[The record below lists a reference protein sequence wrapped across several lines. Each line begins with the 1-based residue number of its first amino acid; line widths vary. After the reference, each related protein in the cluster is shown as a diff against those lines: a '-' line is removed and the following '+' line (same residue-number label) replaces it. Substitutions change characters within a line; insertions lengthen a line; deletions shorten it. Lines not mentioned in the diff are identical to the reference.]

1 MTNISQNKNTKLRGK
16 MKKIFFSIFSI
27 FLLLGGV
34 AFTAC
39 KGEVKGE
46 ITLSSDYFVQPADD
60 YQINISLNEGDER
73 TATII
78 GKVKNV
84 NDGRIKV
91 SNDYKD
97 IVMASVSYNA
107 SKDESVILVEGLS
120 EGNAEIVFNSFTG
133 SAEPVKVK
141 VFVYSDILGLEQVAE
156 KEGAKKTQFVEKNV
170 GLELDSKR
178 FLNIT
183 SRPGGES
190 NRKDVEWEF
199 YISDGE
205 ENFVQSKIDNK
216 IILSKNVDGQLTEVA
231 SISNNNVLL
240 VNDEYNLDNI
250 ELVAKSVYTELF
262 ANVELVVLEKISK
275 EDILSQY
282 GRTNDLFGELEGIAS
297 EDENGELSVSVVRNN
312 DAIPQSEFYVKLSV
326 NCDYAYEITPIVSF
340 DKDGLN
346 ETSEYLTVTKENVAG
361 LEENEYV
368 FRVKGIKSAINPSTV
383 YLSFRVDY
391 VEYEKSVKTDGVK
404 VAISDVVEKIV
415 VNTEEGVSP
424 SGSEF
429 NIYTNYLDERGKW
442 FNIQLKPET
451 VLVGLDTYKI
461 QLKLNQN
468 VEADQLDDYILFSFE
483 NTAISFRKVGGSDLF
498 EAYLDLNN
506 NVGFTDNTDIFVKV
520 TDRACEEN
528 VVFECSFVSTQAETV
543 RADFVFNSKK
553 APGNDFGVEEGV
565 NEFLATDSINTA
577 EFALDIY
584 GVDSADGLYLEY
596 DKTLP
601 ISVSGITY
609 QDGQIRFSVS
619 NTENNFSKTILFT
632 VKHKNGR
639 EAENKITLTTFVPLR
654 DVDFL
659 IDDTSSFGLAG
670 YEYEEGSL
678 KSLILSI
685 ASSVNLDF
693 AVTGEYLSLSYEG
706 EEGLF
711 NRETNTINARRD
723 IAKTDDTIKLIFKG
737 YNDYHDE
744 TIIEKII
751 KLETYIPVSTV
762 GSNTTKVDLIAKD
775 SISSDDAGLSS
786 YTISIPLRK
795 DGLTPTYQSLD
806 LFEIA
811 SSLNGGDY
819 ISLARAEGGAVEFSG
834 SNYNYIVQNAK
845 VVGNILSFEVVANST
860 NGYDRFVDTLSI
872 KYQKFNA
879 ILRNEIRINVEN
891 AQRVEEVI
899 WNNEREVVYLDFT
912 SFDAQENSF
921 IFVTEISP
929 NDAYNKN
936 LEFLFVADDGTDSNL
951 VSISE
956 LGVVSIRQGQLKGG
970 TGYIYILPEDA
981 IKLVNG
987 VRSIVYLNK
996 NNDNALESVSL
1007 AEISSNYQNLLENGV
1022 FIAGIENGEP
1032 KYVGFENIIKK
1043 VRVVVADGQ
1052 TEETA
1057 LRIYDEEQ
1065 LKASN
1070 PAKHYEIMTNL
1081 TLDKWNS
1088 LGEISG
1094 SIRGYIPESDKN
1106 LDTKGSRSNVV
1117 ITIKGN
1123 SFVSSISES
1132 GKIRDLNFVGN
1143 VKDAFVAKTNNG
1155 SIHNITIDVDL
1166 SLAETSLEVT
1176 PSYVTGDGF
1185 VGAIVS
1191 TNNKTIDRV
1200 AVLGAF
1206 IEGDYAGG
1214 IAGQNSGNISNSYFE
1229 FYKFNS
1235 LESEEQIVNEI
1246 IANEYAGGLVGKMSG
1261 GSISGCYVYD
1271 YSLSNTSTESNIKA
1285 KDGVPSGAGAFV
1297 GLAEGESS
1305 IFNSF
1310 AVANQQQL
1318 AGTNSETISGS
1329 DYYLGY
1335 YAFEEGVVSYQNT
1348 LPADDSIN
1356 PLYWVTGEDVLNYV
1370 NGGKK
1375 HLKFYQSPIE
1385 NVSALEFKDKN
1396 GKVLNVNSTTENA
1409 KGILML
1415 HELTVSELTLSQNE
1429 KNDLDQLNTVS
1440 FEELFGIGRNE
1451 VVVISENTNIIST
1464 TSNSV
1469 VIKGTG
1475 SGALAVYSKKDYSK
1489 FKIIEVEVI
1498 QTISNFA
1505 NDTRNNSISVQEG
1518 FSKVVNYSITDTV
1531 FLGSREYDL
1540 EKDAYTIIESV
1551 EPEDEDKVD
1560 FQVSGFVGEI
1570 NAFEGGEGSYILK
1583 TELVV
1588 DRFNE
1593 VEKADFGTAVIN
1605 KFTDTINLNVFKG
1618 STFIGVEN
1626 ESLTIYPSM
1635 VSNLSVDLTTGDDD
1649 DDIIVEI
1656 YNSNEEKLESS
1667 VDEDNDNEFTF
1678 NDARTDKIVIK
1689 KSTNEVDSFAG
1700 EKNYVLAISVA
1711 DDYRQQIAS
1720 EENYVLKIKSKRGT
1734 ASNEGVSVSLK
1745 LQSQEI
1751 YHIDMA
1757 NYLYSRSNGGVLF
1770 KKNEMTSTISPG
1782 NTSFMIVGVD
1792 PTFAYYDY
1800 FVVKASNDEGVRL
1813 NVTKMKTS
1821 TDASGNLGYV
1831 TDRESL
1837 VSYEPNGL
1845 KVVPYEREEQYI
1857 FKVYASTS
1865 IRQNTVVPFEISFF
1879 GNNGND
1885 LPSQKYNIVISY
1897 QRPAEIIVNENK
1909 NSLIAKGGKADIVVN
1924 VEQNQVLDSL
1934 SLASISQGIYI
1945 NNLSGPF
1952 EREDLSRYYTATLNA
1967 GVNAQTTTGL
1977 GKFQIIGQVSRVIN
1991 GVTEV
1996 EKTYYTMTL
2005 AEFALKENTSTINA
2019 RVGVQD
2025 DFDLGYVFDPETY
2038 AEHEDS
2044 EIVEGLNRKRD
2055 EFKSKGY
2062 YIKEREDFS
2071 INAYSENGVE
2081 KTFKITDRLYIENGY
2096 NSTKVVFNSDGI
2108 ADCGSFELE
2117 STSDGL
2123 KIRGLSTTASP
2134 VRLRLEN
2141 KIYLDKNKPSSYY
2154 QIDYY
2159 YDVNVEL
2166 YTDEDQMS
2174 VIRSADDF
2182 LEISKNGTAENY
2194 ILMNDIELVNY
2205 VPMDTSKIASLDGN
2219 GYSINIT
2226 SFNLSGN
2233 GALERALFTNVSP
2246 ITTLKNIRV
2255 NYYYGGNLDVDVSQ
2269 RGFSSVKVAGLA
2281 INNSGIIYN
2290 CEVVS
2295 FPYTPS
2301 VALPTKGNG
2310 EKEGL
2315 IVNLK
2320 SFDQDYTLSGNYDCQ
2335 IAGFVISNT
2344 GSITNSRVGG
2354 EEILELDGDVRETN
2368 TTVSA
2373 TTRELDVFSVIG
2385 QGTIAGFVL
2394 QNSGDITASFAKQ
2407 VEIQN
2412 NATNINLYTSGFVG
2426 SNSGRISTSFVQ
2438 GKVNDSTNNNTSKTG
2453 CFDGTS
2459 ISSAGY
2465 IAGFVSTNSG
2475 TISDAY
2481 SNILLQGKGNTG
2493 ASYFSA
2499 GFVYSNAGVIKT
2511 CYSGCR
2517 IESSNISQSNFSGVD
2532 INGDSLNTGLIEL
2545 SYYNGKTSG
2554 VISDGVEETLNTGVV
2569 MAQSLSSPTQFY
2581 GFTFASEVGA
2591 NDGIWAFD
2599 EGVLTLTAPN
2609 QISFSHRACQGDGP
2623 LYVFPYAKINTDI
2636 QTDPKSHEYGGRNN
2650 PIIIRTAEEFKQAMG
2665 GADKSTNIG
2674 KFCQGGVIT
2683 GSYRIVA
2690 DINFAELNSLEG
2702 VAVVSSTKNSFA
2714 GILDGNGFEIKN
2726 ISIGAGTEDHSLGLF
2741 SQIYEA
2747 SVVNL
2752 KLNIVSITA
2761 TTSGFVGGL
2770 AGLVYNG
2777 NLINIDITQTMPVE
2791 NTDTTAFGVQGAN
2804 VVGGVA
2810 GAVFGN
2816 SKLSHLAITD
2826 PIVQATFYDKNHY
2839 NNDFYVSNDKY
2850 ADQKSIRGAV
2860 EANKND
2866 NTKTFSQTALKNLTK
2881 HSQYYYLSNT
2891 SYAGGLVGY
2900 IDIYNTQQV
2909 NENVYTS
2916 SGLNDLDYKINNL
2929 RVFNTANIRGEV
2941 VGGLVGYSGTHSSI
2955 KDAGIILNR
2964 DKITSNILSYNSYV
2978 GGIVGYSA
2986 GTLRHLFAEHDKKI
3000 QDVIEDNYSKYYSG
3014 NEGVERGILD
3024 VFENTTSWDESVKY
3038 DYSPRYI
3045 GGLVGYARVGRLMSS
3060 YSKLNVISTVEGAI
3074 SGGVIGKIGKPNPG
3088 DAFTVKANVDST
3100 GISTTLYLEEV
3111 YASGDVAGKVTN
3123 DGITK
3128 LNAGGIIGELDPN
3141 ARLTLTSVNAVNYFG
3156 ALNYREA
3163 DLKVSDGYHLSQIGI
3178 YAFVG
3183 KTNGATINYSKP
3195 TLMGATDVNL
3205 GYIPEIITPST
3216 PTPIKVL
3223 PFEGYVESGD
3233 NKFKKLNALVNINSS
3248 ETGYNEM
3255 SGAFLKSGNWSDLNW
3270 QHLKENPYPSLKFMN
3285 DSDVVYMDNY
3295 RASVE
3300 NAFIQMKNGSK
3311 EIRVRGLSDDGT
3323 TLEDIDLREY
3333 PDLVSKY
3340 LSIAGFGGRFIGAWD
3355 KDGEK
3360 LENNEPQISLILPK
3374 TLFEDLYQGCVFE
3387 DLKIKFTKSAKFIE
3401 GDVNDASFKNI
3412 EFDYSEVSDKIILN
3426 TTAVN
3431 NNQVHAGLIAD
3442 KAISTS
3448 FEDIDLIFGEK
3459 VIQVKINTGAGKN
3472 TDVFVGLLAG
3482 EIVQENKYQTLNVSN
3497 VNIFSN
3503 AGESD
3508 IFLSVSGSETGS
3520 TPIYNKIYAGLY
3532 AGKIWSNG
3540 TGNASINLALGNIS
3554 SDHSLK
3560 MNVSSNA
3567 IEIYAGGY
3575 FGEAFATK
3583 ATMNNDQAINLAIT
3597 ILGAS
3602 ESYVGGFIG
3611 NASINAGVTTGIDE
3625 LESITTKIDY
3635 NNQKE
3640 TYLGGLFGK
3649 FESALSTISVNGAFI
3664 NTTISPVETSTI
3676 SGKANLGGIFGYVD
3690 NTSSLELKLENS
3702 ASENADLTSNI
3713 TYNEA
3718 GIDEANIG
3726 GIAGYISI
3734 GGFSLNADKISSVI
3748 NTTAVTST
3756 TKTGNLNAGL
3766 MFGKKE
3772 NGGDSFIV
3780 GNSGGALNVT
3790 GGIYGGTSKDANLG
3804 GIVGSNSG
3812 TIKTAQDEK
3821 KSSSISINLK
3831 IGNSSSGFN
3840 GKIKNSIIDNSYKFN
3855 SFNATGANV
3864 GGVIGYNT
3872 SEATIYEVDINSA
3885 SRVELSTSNA
3895 TSIGGAIGFTSGA
3908 VTLGQELFTNKGLFA
3923 LKNTGSDTT
3932 YFGGVV
3938 GQVNSGSAVIET
3950 LTENTVSAYVTSNF
3964 FVDAKNVVAGGIV
3977 GSLGSGGIYNAV
3989 YGGAVKSYGTANK
4002 ASHTF
4007 GGIVGIA
4014 SSGTNIGNNASFGD
4028 DIVTY
4033 KEDNE
4038 EGKNFSLIT
4047 TYIFGGIVG
4056 QNDEATVSGNY
4067 SLTTPNN
4074 DKIATSDSRGA
4085 INGSSVTTT
4094 SSRASEKADPTNL
4107 YSHTVTLST
4116 DENGVDVGYMTAYET
4131 SGTARGY
4138 SGRFNDSI
4146 LVNLIKTKIEN
4157 IKEEFPS
4164 GHKLNPINLSSK
4176 TTETTSTDEGGSDTT
4191 SGYGL
4196 NGVKYYY
4203 FGNDETN
4210 DISSKVES
4218 INRQGLKLAII
4229 GNARVIKYVSSSK
4242 SLLSSLSQNEIIS
4255 GMNVNVDVN
4264 FDSTTDTG
4272 GLVATMTGG
4281 TIYAVALSG
4290 NVSIGGT
4297 GVLNVGAMVG
4307 NMSAGLIDESN
4318 SSVDVIYR
4326 AKNLGAVSGFATT
4339 SGGTNKYI
4347 RNSYSTGRVSS
4358 YIDANIY
4365 AFTNG
4370 SGLTLNNCYTIS
4382 QVDWNDHTSTK
4393 IDSTTDTDTD
4403 KRSGKLG
4410 VFGGASKT
4418 NCWYDL
4424 QATEVKEDGS
4434 TSNTTKALSFN
4445 AVDKV
4450 DGSWIQSNYFNYG
4463 YPTRKFGYLK
4473 QSSYAQPNGTTT
4485 TGGSDSGKSTTTG
4498 GSESGKSTTKT
4509 TYTKLSWNNS
4519 SYGTANYIIIP
4530 NATKLSQV
4538 TTSTTTST
4546 SNRYV
4551 LWYDIDLS
4559 KAESTSLSLGEIA
4572 SGGIFDGQEHTISNG
4587 TKTLFDT
4594 IKSKATVKNLR
4605 LTDFNITFEE
4615 SEYNTGIL
4623 AGSSSGTIDNVIV
4636 KGALSGRGRFGG
4648 IVGLLS
4654 GGEISNCKNYA
4665 KIDTSATRVG
4675 GIVATITGGTISNC
4689 VNYGPINCTSTS
4701 TSYNA
4706 YAGGIAGYLTSSG
4719 KIQNCGNTNSV
4730 LAGYTTTKSVSYYA
4744 GGIVGIRNK
4753 GVIENCYNTAMVKAG
4768 NKSSTSPSYAGGIV
4782 GNYSGSLTGD
4792 FYNSGVIEA
4801 LGKNGTWTATSS
4813 TDGNSVT
4820 ISTTNGVN
4828 VYAGAIAGNDNNPS
4842 THKYN
4847 HGTII
4852 RNGVYIK
4859 DSRSVS
4865 VWWNNVKRSGTYNGA
4880 TVETNNYKANI
4891 TGYDDLGYP
4900 TSVCVIASRTIKVD
4914 DVAIVSGQTIISE
4927 TIRIDT
4933 YYYQS
4938 KIEGST
4944 ENEIPEVIQTLMNNA
4959 DASSDQPQDVTI
4971 NGQNYQIVTDK
4982 NSFENA
4988 VKGNYREA
4996 KFTVDLNSVFTDVF
5010 SNYEALSEAG
5020 YKFSV
5025 DPATVSSNHDDV
5037 TVQSAYLSEPNT
5049 AGESTL
5055 TVGYICNST
5064 TDVVGITFNYSV
5076 TATKAEE
5083 TITVTV
5089 KANNWF
5095 DKSEETN
5102 CIYWLYV
5109 GDDTVTE
5116 GGYTS
5121 NYMNEGESYAVKIGE
5136 NTYTGTYDSAGKF
5149 LVINSESQITVSEGT
5164 SITYTYL
5171 KTDVVVSSSS
5181 YYVEEVSEESNSN
5194 FTNIIEERENYYTS
5208 GSKLL
5213 YLFENGQEI
5222 YGDTFI
5228 INADCEYGRYI
5239 NKLSDAKYN
5248 GKFVSKALTKLI
5260 VTHKIQGTTTELI
5273 ENKIELNETEWKKIG
5288 SDYMYIV
5295 SGIYL
5300 YDQNYEK
5307 IDFNLFI
5314 YCRPNSQ
5321 RYELVFGGYLDNKHY
5336 IYPFDILDNIQIE
5349 YTFDPYAYTKTFVGD
5364 NQTHSLTN
5372 NPVYGSDGTG
5382 NSYGVYQKDGIT
5394 YLGTEYF
5401 YEDSFSVTYSKWYRM
5416 DKINTTHTFTKE
5428 KDSFAVYEISD
5439 NYGNYVVQTDN
5450 STNKSCAVNYNFNYS
5465 KLVLEN
5471 DSETI
5476 IGEKNKIIIN
5486 GTTYEYAVDE
5496 EGILT
5501 LKSGD
5506 SSISGEVG
5514 EETDNYG
5521 NPLATI
5527 TIGGIKYQYIYNENI
5542 ITNDNPL
5549 VITFKKTEYKLKHD
5563 AQNMQTTPSIIY
5575 ETGKGLI
5582 DSQKTIT
5589 YTTTIPKSEYVDGQT
5604 EFNVTLI
5611 EDYVE
5616 LNEFYSGQNGTIT
5629 IGTKTYSYS
5638 YDEATGITLTF
5649 EGSPITESDG
5659 KLNIDGNEYDY
5670 SYNTESATK
5679 DLMMFRIVATGS
5691 KGKISIEKSTYNYQT
5706 LNEKAVFE
5714 KEGVLTESFTDE
5726 TTGMTTVTLGGKEYL
5741 VSTAQNRTTIE
5752 TSVDTTNGYYA
5763 VDTKG
5768 EYIKIIVDTPT
5779 CSYLPY
5785 SIEAEITG
5793 LKGKQKEV
5801 EAVVISNTTEEIPN
5815 SGFVNSIKIGET
5827 DINTSTSIAL
5837 GSDTT
5842 ITPTVKKDGN
5852 NLVFTAGE
5860 RDVSY
5865 DVVFGYKE
5873 YNGENEAMVFVG
5885 TKATVDDKE
5894 IVTGKATINENKY
5907 NWSYAEGKLT
5917 FNHEEQSTNLIVLG
5931 DKSYLWEFNSEE
5943 NSLKMLLVDIKLTGE
5958 TTFKPEA
5965 SPAGV
5970 ILAGDINLG
5979 NKGQSKIILQSMSI
5993 AGNGYFLNY
6002 FKQDDSFMSCS
6013 GDSFIKDVNFAGN
6026 LLVTKSGS
6034 HAFAIGSGGTP
6045 IIKNIAGFGSISV
6058 VASHSFVNKTEY
6070 LLTSVT
6076 SEDSDTSSYVNYSA
6090 FNDNY
6095 GPIYSGY
6102 YCAFTGISKNY
6113 GVIIGFD
6120 GHDGLGSKEND
6131 HLNSSSSNENG
6142 GDALMS
6148 GGSGES
6154 FILTN
6159 VTNYGIIKAGN
6170 GGNGG
6175 RGGDGYIG
6183 QDTITNTSPTK
6194 GTAGGA
6200 GKAGGFGGDVQFK
6213 GDEEPKKDGKDGEKG
6228 HDGNTGHGGIWIM
6241 EFELELGGYKVN
6253 KSATS
6258 NSMEVFD
6265 YNVYTKISKTGVFST
6280 ADSEEKPVTKNPTV
6294 WKGTTLHIG
6303 YKKTSTSAKVSS
6315 KKGILF
6321 TYAYSAGRYYA
6332 ELLPFPKDR
6341 RAADGS
6347 YLNYYYQ
6354 VTDVN
6359 YVNAVVGEQ
6368 VSTAS

>member
-91 SNDYKD
+91 SNNYED

-156 KEGAKKTQFVEKNV
+156 KEGTKKTQFVEKNV

-216 IILSKNVDGQLTEVA
+216 IILSKNVDGQLTELA
-231 SISNNNVLL
+231 SISNNSVLL

-282 GRTNDLFGELEGIAS
+282 GRTNDLFGELGEIAS

-312 DAIPQSEFYVKLSV
+312 DAITQSEFYVKLSV
-326 NCDYAYEITPIVSF
+326 NCDYAYKITPIVSF

-346 ETSEYLTVTKENVAG
+346 ETSEYLTVTKETVAG

-368 FRVKGIKSAINPSTV
+368 FKVKGIKSAINPSTV

-415 VNTEEGVSP
+415 VNTEEGISP

-506 NVGFTDNTDIFVKV
+506 NIGFTDNTDIFVKV

-565 NEFLATDSINTA
+565 KEFLATDSINTA

-654 DVDFL
+654 DVDIL

-762 GSNTTKVDLIAKD
+762 GSNVTKVDLIAKD

-811 SSLNGGDY
+811 SSLNGGGY
-819 ISLARAEGGAVEFSG
+819 ISLASAEGGAVEFSG

-845 VVGNILSFEVVANST
+845 VEGNILSFEVVANST

-899 WNNEREVVYLDFT
+899 WNNEREVVYLDFN

-996 NNDNALESVSL
+996 NNVNALESVSL
-1007 AEISSNYQNLLENGV
+1007 KEISSNYQNLLENGV
-1022 FIAGIENGEP
+1022 FVAGIENGEP
-1032 KYVGFENIIKK
+1032 KYVSFENIIKK

-1065 LKASN
+1065 LKAIN

-1081 TLDKWNS
+1081 TLDNWNS

-1106 LDTKGSRSNVV
+1106 LDIKGSRSNVV
-1117 ITIKGN
+1117 ITIEGN

-1143 VKDAFVAKTNNG
+1143 VEDAFVAKINNG

-1166 SLAETSLEVT
+1166 SLAETRLEVK
-1176 PSYVTGDGF
+1176 PSSVTGDGF
-1185 VGAIVS
+1185 VGAIAS

-1206 IEGDYAGG
+1206 VGGDYAGG

-1235 LESEEQIVNEI
+1235 LESEEQIVNKI
-1246 IANEYAGGLVGKMSG
+1246 IATQYAGGLVGKMTG
-1261 GSISGCYVYD
+1261 GSISGSYVYD
-1271 YSLSNTSTESNIKA
+1271 YSLSTRSIVSNINGN
-1285 KDGVPSGAGAFV
+1285 DGVPSGAGAFV

-1318 AGTNSETISGS
+1318 AGTNRGTISSS

-1335 YAFEEGVVSYQNT
+1335 YALEEGIVSYQNT

-1356 PLYWVTGEDVLNYV
+1356 PSYWVTGEDVLNYV

-1375 HLKFYQSPIE
+1375 HLKFYQSPIKD
-1385 NVSALEFKDKN
+1385 VSALEFNDKD

-1440 FEELFGIGRNE
+1440 FEDLFEIGRNE
-1451 VVVISENTNIIST
+1451 VVVISENTNIISV

-1489 FKIIEVEVI
+1489 VKIIEVEVI
-1498 QTISNFA
+1498 QTISNFT
-1505 NDTRNNSISVQEG
+1505 NDTRNNSISVQES

-1531 FLGSREYDL
+1531 FLGSKEYDL

-1570 NAFEGGEGSYILK
+1570 NAFEGGEGSYTLK
-1583 TELVV
+1583 TGLVV

-1593 VEKADFGTAVIN
+1593 GEKADFGTAVIN

-1635 VSNLSVDLTTGDDD
+1635 VSNLSVDLITGDAD

-1656 YNSNEEKLESS
+1656 YNSNDEKLESS

-1678 NDARTDKIVIK
+1678 NDAGIDKILIK
-1689 KSTNEVDSFAG
+1689 KSTNEIDPFAG

-1720 EENYVLKIKSKRGT
+1720 EEGYVLKIKSESGT

-1757 NYLYSRSNGGVLF
+1757 NYLYSRSNGSVLF

-1813 NVTKMKTS
+1813 NVTKMKT
-1821 TDASGNLGYV
+1821 DADNSGNNGYV
-1831 TDRESL
+1831 TDRDSL
-1837 VSYEPNGL
+1837 ISYEPNGL
-1845 KVVPYEREEQYI
+1845 KVVPNEREEQYI

-1865 IRQNTVVPFEISFF
+1865 IRQNTVVPFEISFY
-1879 GNNGND
+1879 GNNGKV

-2005 AEFALKENTSTINA
+2005 AEFALKKNTSTINA

-2038 AEHEDS
+2038 AEHED
-2044 EIVEGLNRKRD
+2044 ETIVADLNEKRD
-2055 EFKSKGY
+2055 EFKSNGY
-2062 YIKEREDFS
+2062 YINEDEDFS

-2174 VIRSADDF
+2174 VIRTAKDF
-2182 LEISKNGTAENY
+2182 IDIKNNGTAENY
-2194 ILMNDIELVNY
+2194 ILMDDIELVNY

-2320 SFDQDYTLSGNYDCQ
+2320 SFDQDYILSGNYDCQ

-2354 EEILELDGDVRETN
+2354 EEILELDGDVRETD

-2554 VISDGVEETLNTGVV
+2554 VASDGIEETLNTGVV

-2609 QISFSHRACQGDGP
+2609 QISFSHRACQGDDT

-2770 AGLVYNG
+2770 AGLVYNS
-2777 NLINIDITQTMPVE
+2777 NLINIDITQTMPGE

-2810 GAVFGN
+2810 GAVFGD

-2866 NTKTFSQTALKNLTK
+2866 NTKTFSQTALKNLTGR
-2881 HSQYYYLSNT
+2881 SQNYYLSNT

-2900 IDIYNTQQV
+2900 IDIYNIQQV

-2929 RVFNTANIRGEV
+2929 RAFNTANIRGEV

-2978 GGIVGYSA
+2978 GGIVGYSS
-2986 GTLRHLFAEHDKKI
+2986 GTLRHLFAEHDKEI
-3000 QDVIEDNYSKYYSG
+3000 QDVVEDNYSKYYKG
-3014 NEGVERGILD
+3014 NDGIERGILD

-3045 GGLVGYARVGRLMSS
+3045 GGLIGYARVGRLMSS

-3074 SGGVIGKIGKPNPG
+3074 SGGVIGKVGKPNPG
-3088 DAFTVKANVDST
+3088 DAFIVKANVDST
-3100 GISTTLYLEEV
+3100 GISTTVYLEEV

-3123 DGITK
+3123 GGITK

-3163 DLKVSDGYHLSQIGI
+3163 DLKASDGYQLSQIGI

-3183 KTNGATINYSKP
+3183 KTNGAVINYSKP

-3223 PFEGYVESGD
+3223 PFEEYVESGD

-3295 RASVE
+3295 RESIE

-3323 TLEDIDLREY
+3323 TLEDIDLSKY
-3333 PDLVSKY
+3333 PDLVYDY
-3340 LSIAGFGGRFIGAWD
+3340 LPIAGFGGRFIGAWD

-3360 LENNEPQISLILPK
+3360 LENNEPQISLILQQK
-3374 TLFEDLYQGCVFE
+3374 TLFKDLYQGCVFE
-3387 DLKIKFTKSAKFIE
+3387 DLEIKFTQSPKFIE

-3412 EFDYSEVSDKIILN
+3412 EFNYSEVGGNIILN

-3448 FEDIDLIFGEK
+3448 FEDIDLIFGGK
-3459 VIQVKINTGAGKN
+3459 GIQVKTNTGAGEN

-3482 EIVQENKYQTLNVSN
+3482 EIVQENKYQTLNISN
-3497 VNIFSN
+3497 VNISSS
-3503 AGESD
+3503 AGKSD
-3508 IFLSVSGSETGS
+3508 IFLSVSGSETES
-3520 TPIYNKIYAGLY
+3520 TTIYNKIYTGLY

-3560 MNVSSNA
+3560 MNVSSKAN
-3567 IEIYAGGY
+3567 EIYAGGY

-3583 ATMNNDQAINLAIT
+3583 ATMNNSESINLAIT

-3602 ESYVGGFIG
+3602 KSYVGGFIG

-3635 NNQKE
+3635 NNQKD
-3640 TYLGGLFGK
+3640 TYLGGLFGR
-3649 FESALSTISVNGAFI
+3649 FESASSTISVTGNFI
-3664 NTTISPVETSTI
+3664 NTTISSVETSTI
-3676 SGKANLGGIFGYVD
+3676 SGKANLGGIFGYVG
-3690 NTSSLELKLENS
+3690 NTSSLELTLTNPS
-3702 ASENADLTSNI
+3702 TDDTDNNDLTSNI

-3718 GIDEANIG
+3718 GNNEANIG

-3734 GGFSLNADKISSVI
+3734 GGFSLTADKISSVI
-3748 NTTAVTST
+3748 NTKVVTST
-3756 TKTGNLNAGL
+3756 TNTGILNAGL

-3780 GNSGGALNVT
+3780 GNSGGGLNVT
-3790 GGIYGGTSKDANLG
+3790 GEIYGGTSKDANLG

-3812 TIKTAQDEK
+3812 TIKTAENKDK
-3821 KSSSISINLK
+3821 NSPISIDLK
-3831 IGNSSSGFN
+3831 IGASSGFN
-3840 GKIKNSIIDNSYKFN
+3840 GSITNSKIENFYEFK
-3855 SFNATGANV
+3855 SFSAKSANV

-3895 TSIGGAIGFTSGA
+3895 TSIGGAIGFTSGT
-3908 VTLGQELFTNKGLFA
+3908 VTLGQKLFTNEGLFA
-3923 LKNTGSDTT
+3923 LKNTESDTT
-3932 YFGGVV
+3932 YFGGVI
-3938 GQVNSGSAVIET
+3938 GQVNSGSAVIGT
-3950 LTENTVSAYVTSNF
+3950 STGTTVSAYVTSNF
-3964 FVDAKNVVAGGIV
+3964 FVDAQNVVAGGIV
-3977 GSLGSGGIYNAV
+3977 GSLDSGKIYNAV
-3989 YGGAVKSYGTANK
+3989 YGGAVKSYGTENK
-4002 ASHTF
+4002 STHTF

-4014 SSGTNIGNNASFGD
+4014 SSGTEINNNASFGD

-4033 KEDNE
+4033 ST
-4038 EGKNFSLIT
+4038 NFSSIS

-4056 QNDEATVSGNY
+4056 QNNGATVSGNY

-4074 DKIATSDSRGA
+4074 DKISGTDSRGA
-4085 INGSSVTTT
+4085 INGSSVSAT
-4094 SSRASEKADPTNL
+4094 SSRANTEADPTNL

-4138 SGRFNDSI
+4138 DGRFNNAI
-4146 LVNLIKTKIEN
+4146 LAEVIKNKIESIN
-4157 IKEEFPS
+4157 DESINDESINDESVTTTFPS
-4164 GHKLNPINLSSK
+4164 GHKLNPINLLSE
-4176 TTETTSTDEGGSDTT
+4176 TTETTSTDEGGSDTPA
-4191 SGYGL
+4191 SYGL
-4196 NGVKYYY
+4196 NGVIYYY
-4203 FGNDETN
+4203 FGNDKTN
-4210 DISSKVES
+4210 NISPKVES
-4218 INRQGLKLAII
+4218 INRQDLKLAII
-4229 GNARVIKYVSSSK
+4229 GNARVIKYVSASK
-4242 SLLSSLSQNEIIS
+4242 SFLSSLSQNEIIS

-4264 FDSTTDTG
+4264 FDVDENIDSTKDVG

-4297 GVLNVGAMVG
+4297 DVLNVGAMVG

-4326 AKNLGAVSGFATT
+4326 AGKLGTVSGFATT

-4370 SGLTLNNCYTIS
+4370 TDLTLNLTLNNCYTIS
-4382 QVDWNDHTSTK
+4382 QVDWNDHT
-4393 IDSTTDTDTD
+4393 TTDQGT
-4403 KRSGKLG
+4403 GKLG
-4410 VFGGASKT
+4410 VFGSPVKQDG
-4418 NCWYDL
+4418 CWYDP
-4424 QATEVKEDGS
+4424 QATEVEETSS
-4434 TSNTTKALSFN
+4434 TSNKNKALSFD
-4445 AVDKV
+4445 AVDEV
-4450 DGSWIQSNYFNYG
+4450 DGSWIQSKNFNYG

-4473 QSSYAQPNGTTT
+4473 QSSYAQPDETTT
-4485 TGGSDSGKSTTTG
+4485 TGGSDSGKSTTTE
-4498 GSESGKSTTKT
+4498 GSDSGKSTTKT
-4509 TYTKLSWNNS
+4509 TYTRLSWNNS
-4519 SYGTANYIIIP
+4519 SDGDKYIIIP

-4538 TTSTTTST
+4538 TTSTTAST

-4559 KAESTSLSLGEIA
+4559 KAGLTSLSLGTIA
-4572 SGGIFDGQEHTISNG
+4572 SGEIFDGQEHTISNG
-4587 TKTLFDT
+4587 TTTLFNS
-4594 IKSKATVKNLR
+4594 IKGTVKNLR
-4605 LTDFNITFEE
+4605 LTDFNIT
-4615 SEYNTGIL
+4615 SDNNTGIL
-4623 AGSSSGTIDNVIV
+4623 AISSSGTIDNVIV
-4636 KGALSGRGRFGG
+4636 KGALSGSGQFGG
-4648 IVGLLS
+4648 IVS
-4654 GGEISNCKNYA
+4654 TIEGGKISNCKNYA
-4665 KIDTSATRVG
+4665 KIDTSGARVG
-4675 GIVATITGGTISNC
+4675 GIVATNVEKTISKWTISNC

-4701 TSYNA
+4701 ES
-4706 YAGGIAGYLTSSG
+4706 YAGGIAGYLTRSVT
-4719 KIQNCGNTNSV
+4719 IEYCGNTNSV
-4730 LAGYTTTKSVSYYA
+4730 LAGYTVTTESEVKYYA
-4744 GGIVGIRNK
+4744 GGIVGKADAGSIST
-4753 GVIENCYNTAMVKAG
+4753 CYNTAMVKAG
-4768 NKSSTSPSYAGGIV
+4768 NKNSTSTSYAGGIV
-4782 GNYSGSLTGD
+4782 GNSSGSLTGE

-4801 LGKNGTWTATSS
+4801 LGKNGEWKEEDITTERK
-4813 TDGNSVT
+4813 SVT
-4820 ISTTNGVN
+4820 ISEKAVN
-4828 VYAGAIAGNDNNPS
+4828 VYAGAIAGNTEVS
-4842 THKYN
+4842 GIN

-4852 RNGVYIK
+4852 RNGVYND
-4859 DSRSVS
+4859 DSRTLSID
-4865 VWWNNVKRSGTYNGA
+4865 WGNTIISGTDNGA
-4880 TVETNNYKANI
+4880 TVTTDDYEAHI
-4891 TGYDDLGYP
+4891 TGKDDLGYP
-4900 TSVCVIASRTIKVD
+4900 TSVCVTALRTISVGTST
-4914 DVAIVSGQTIISE
+4914 IVSNQTIISE
-4927 TIRIDT
+4927 TTYVSST
-4933 YYYQS
+4933 YYEGS
-4938 KIEGST
+4938 KSKGST
-4944 ENEIPEVIQTLMNNA
+4944 EKAIPTEIKNLMNNA
-4959 DASSDQPQDVTI
+4959 DASKDEPQSVTI

-4996 KFTVDLNSVFTDVF
+4996 SFDVYLTDVF
-5010 SNYEALSEAG
+5010 SNYEALSKAG

-5025 DPATVSSNHDDV
+5025 DLATVSSNKTNV
-5037 TVQSAYLSEPNT
+5037 TVQSAYLSEPDT

-5055 TVGYICNST
+5055 TVGYICNSSS
-5064 TDVVGITFNYSV
+5064 DVGGITFDYSV

-5095 DKSEETN
+5095 DKSEKTN
-5102 CIYWLYV
+5102 HIYWLYV
-5109 GDDTVTE
+5109 GDDTVKEDGKTTI
-5116 GGYTS
+5116 YPS
-5121 NYMNEGESYAVKIGE
+5121 DYMNEGESYAVKIGK

-5149 LVINSESQITVSEGT
+5149 LVINSESEIDVSEGT
-5164 SITYTYL
+5164 SIIYTYL
-5171 KTDVVVSSSS
+5171 KTDVVVSSGSH
-5181 YYVEEVSEESNSN
+5181 YVEEVSEVVPEGKIP
-5194 FTNIIEERENYYTS
+5194 TNINKKEIKLVPQVKGFNNLGELGNEYITDVSYYDSDNNYLGKYP
-5208 GSKLL
+5208 GSST
-5213 YLFENGQEI
+5213 NP
-5222 YGDTFI
+5222 
-5228 INADCEYGRYI
+5228 
-5239 NKLSDAKYN
+5239 
-5248 GKFVSKALTKLI
+5248 TKLI
-5260 VTHKIQGTTTELI
+5260 EEASYPGKITKLWLPGKADIFDGDVAYGWKGPPTSTFTKVEDEIIGLLKYNHVIYYVTILCSKFEYDSVKDLTNIEFTITSNELHNSGNESVFDVGVGAVSISVYAQLEVEEPENPFGETLI
-5273 ENKIELNETEWKKIG
+5273 ENNATYKRSSEVQVEKEKRKTDKEIQDFINNFTTQNKAFGYNITYTADYQLTSINSSHSFANE
-5288 SDYMYIV
+5288 
-5295 SGIYL
+5295 
-5300 YDQNYEK
+5300 
-5307 IDFNLFI
+5307 
-5314 YCRPNSQ
+5314 
-5321 RYELVFGGYLDNKHY
+5321 GGY
-5336 IYPFDILDNIQIE
+5336 I
-5349 YTFDPYAYTKTFVGD
+5349 TKYE
-5364 NQTHSLTN
+5364 
-5372 NPVYGSDGTG
+5372 VY
-5382 NSYGVYQKDGIT
+5382 
-5394 YLGTEYF
+5394 
-5401 YEDSFSVTYSKWYRM
+5401 
-5416 DKINTTHTFTKE
+5416 
-5428 KDSFAVYEISD
+5428 D
-5439 NYGNYVVQTDN
+5439 NYGNYTSAIDKPA
-5450 STNKSCAVNYNFNYS
+5450 SDGTKEVNYFFDYS
-5465 KLVLEN
+5465 DTEL
-5471 DSETI
+5471 
-5476 IGEKNKIIIN
+5476 
-5486 GTTYEYAVDE
+5486 
-5496 EGILT
+5496 
-5501 LKSGD
+5501 
-5506 SSISGEVG
+5506 
-5514 EETDNYG
+5514 
-5521 NPLATI
+5521 
-5527 TIGGIKYQYIYNENI
+5527 
-5542 ITNDNPL
+5542 NDNVAL
-5549 VITFKKTEYKLKHD
+5549 TFKTTKLKPK
-5563 AQNMQTTPSIIY
+5563 TTWSDFKSVTVSTENGLNKIIY
-5575 ETGKGLI
+5575 ETN
-5582 DSQKTIT
+5582 
-5589 YTTTIPKSEYVDGQT
+5589 IPKSEYVKDQT
-5604 EFNVTLI
+5604 EFKVTLI

-5616 LNEFYSGQNGTIT
+5616 LNEFYSGKNGSIT
-5629 IGTKTYSYS
+5629 IGTKKYKYNYTDNQLILTPIEELKGVKGNIEIDGKIYNYTYSETDGLSLILDETTIKGSDGEITINDKTYSYS
-5638 YDEATGITLTF
+5638 YDKETGITLTS
-5649 EGSPITESDG
+5649 EGTSITESDG
-5659 KLNIDGNEYDY
+5659 KLNIDGNGYDY

-5679 DLMMFRIVATGS
+5679 DLIIFRLVATGS
-5691 KGKISIEKSTYNYQT
+5691 AGKIKIGEITFNYIISDEKV
-5706 LNEKAVFE
+5706 VFE
-5714 KEGVLTESFTDE
+5714 NGSEVIESITDE

-5741 VSTAQNRTTIE
+5741 VSTAQKITTLKTIKNE
-5752 TSVDTTNGYYA
+5752 TDGYYS
-5763 VDTKG
+5763 VNTSG
-5768 EYIKIIVDTPT
+5768 EYIKIIVYTPI

-5793 LKGKQKEV
+5793 LKGKQKKV
-5801 EAVVISNTTEEIPN
+5801 EAVIGNTTQGIPN
-5815 SGFVNSIKIGET
+5815 SDLDSDLVNSIKIGET
-5827 DINTSTSIAL
+5827 DINKTGSTELAS
-5837 GSDTT
+5837 GTT
-5842 ITPTVKKDGN
+5842 INPTVKREGD

-5873 YNGENEAMVFVG
+5873 FEKGSLE
-5885 TKATVDDKE
+5885 
-5894 IVTGKATINENKY
+5894 
-5907 NWSYAEGKLT
+5907 
-5917 FNHEEQSTNLIVLG
+5917 
-5931 DKSYLWEFNSEE
+5931 KSS
-5943 NSLKMLLVDIKLTGE
+5943 

-5970 ILAGDINLG
+5970 ILAGDINFGIKTEANLIEL
-5979 NKGQSKIILQSMSI
+5979 KGLSLS
-5993 AGNGYFLNY
+5993 GNGYFLNY
-6002 FKQDDSFMSCS
+6002 FKQDGSFIKSS
-6013 GDSFIKDVNFAGN
+6013 ESFIKDVNFAGN
-6026 LLVTKSGS
+6026 LLVTKFGY
-6034 HAFAIGSGGTP
+6034 HAFAIENGGTP
-6045 IIKNIAGFGSISV
+6045 TIKNIAGFGSISV
-6058 VASHSFVNKTEY
+6058 DASQGFLNGGNY
-6070 LLTSVT
+6070 LLTSVENN
-6076 SEDSDTSSYVNYSA
+6076 EDKILVEDTSSYVNYSA
-6090 FNDNY
+6090 FNDLYEPGNQGRVCY
-6095 GPIYSGY
+6095 
-6102 YCAFTGISKNY
+6102 FTGINSNY

-6120 GHDGLGSKEND
+6120 GRDGTIPL
-6131 HLNSSSSNENG
+6131 L
-6142 GDALMS
+6142 A
-6148 GGSGES
+6148 GEDGQS
-6154 FILTN
+6154 FKLEN

-6175 RGGDGYIG
+6175 RGYDGGIG
-6183 QDTITNTSPTK
+6183 KDQTENIVPTK
-6194 GTAGGA
+6194 GSTGGTGGLGGEAGTVSGVTNA
-6200 GKAGGFGGDVQFK
+6200 EGIILDAK
-6213 GDEEPKKDGKDGEKG
+6213 PGENG
-6228 HDGNTGHGGIWIM
+6228 HDGNTGHGGVLIYRYEKSYTGKYYAPYVPRNYGDFIKITIN
-6241 EFELELGGYKVN
+6241 FSYNDYQTTKAHSASLEIRSQNIQTHFGQHIYK
-6253 KSATS
+6253 S
-6258 NSMEVFD
+6258 NTNYALMFD
-6265 YNVYTKISKTGVFST
+6265 NREIRNAETETAENHVYTIGNIIFSYAKGWASKSIKTYIYNF
-6280 ADSEEKPVTKNPTV
+6280 
-6294 WKGTTLHIG
+6294 TLR
-6303 YKKTSTSAKVSS
+6303 YFLKV
-6315 KKGILF
+6315 
-6321 TYAYSAGRYYA
+6321 
-6332 ELLPFPKDR
+6332 
-6341 RAADGS
+6341 
-6347 YLNYYYQ
+6347 
-6354 VTDVN
+6354 DVN
-6359 YVNAVVGEQ
+6359 ASAISASVGEK
-6368 VSTAS
+6368 VV

>member
-91 SNDYKD
+91 SNNYED

-216 IILSKNVDGQLTEVA
+216 IILSKNVDGQLTELA
-231 SISNNNVLL
+231 SISNNSVLL

-282 GRTNDLFGELEGIAS
+282 GRTNDLFGELGEIAS

-312 DAIPQSEFYVKLSV
+312 DAISQSEFYVKLSV

-361 LEENEYV
+361 LEENEFV
-368 FRVKGIKSAINPSTV
+368 FKVKGIKSAINPSTV
-383 YLSFRVDY
+383 YLSFKVDY

-506 NVGFTDNTDIFVKV
+506 NIGFTDNTDIFVKV

-565 NEFLATDSINTA
+565 NKFLATDSINTA

-601 ISVSGITY
+601 ISVSGIIY

-654 DVDFL
+654 DVDIL

-678 KSLILSI
+678 TSLILSI
-685 ASSVNLDF
+685 ASSVNLDL

-762 GSNTTKVDLIAKD
+762 GSNTTKVNLIAKD

-811 SSLNGGDY
+811 SSLNGGNY
-819 ISLARAEGGAVEFSG
+819 ISLASAEGGAVEFSG

-845 VVGNILSFEVVANST
+845 VEGNILSFEVVANST
-860 NGYDRFVDTLSI
+860 NGFDRFVDTLSI

-899 WNNEREVVYLDFT
+899 WNNEREVVYLDFN

-996 NNDNALESVSL
+996 NNDNAPESVSL
-1007 AEISSNYQNLLENGV
+1007 VEISSNYQNLLENGV

-1032 KYVGFENIIKK
+1032 KYVSFENIIKK

-1057 LRIYDEEQ
+1057 LRIYDGEQ
-1065 LKASN
+1065 LKAIN

-1081 TLDKWNS
+1081 TLNDWNS

-1117 ITIKGN
+1117 ITIEGN
-1123 SFVSSISES
+1123 SFVSSISEN
-1132 GKIRDLNFVGN
+1132 GKIRDLNFVGS
-1143 VKDAFVAKTNNG
+1143 VYDAFVAKINNG
-1155 SIHNITIDVDL
+1155 NIHNITIDVNL
-1166 SLAETSLEVT
+1166 SLAETSLEVKL
-1176 PSYVTGDGF
+1176 SSVTGDGF
-1185 VGAIVS
+1185 VGAIAS

-1206 IEGDYAGG
+1206 IGGDYAGG

-1235 LESEEQIVNEI
+1235 LEGEGEQIVNKI
-1246 IANEYAGGLVGKMSG
+1246 IATQYAGGLVGKMSG
-1261 GSISGCYVYD
+1261 GSISGSYVYD
-1271 YSLSNTSTESNIKA
+1271 YSLSTGSIVSNINGN
-1285 KDGVPSGAGAFV
+1285 DGVPSGAGAFV

-1318 AGTNSETISGS
+1318 AGTGTISGS

-1348 LPADDSIN
+1348 LPGDDSIN
-1356 PLYWVTGEDVLNYV
+1356 PSYWVTGEDVLNYV

-1375 HLKFYQSPIE
+1375 HLKFYQSPIKD
-1385 NVSALEFKDKN
+1385 VSALEFKDKD
-1396 GKVLNVNSTTENA
+1396 GKILNVNSTTENA

-1440 FEELFGIGRNE
+1440 FEDLFGIGRNE

-1570 NAFEGGEGSYILK
+1570 NAFEGGEGSYTLK

-1593 VEKADFGTAVIN
+1593 GEKADFGEAVIE

-1618 STFIGVEN
+1618 SIFIGVEN

-1635 VSNLSVDLTTGDDD
+1635 VSNLSVDLITGDAD

-1656 YNSNEEKLESS
+1656 YNSNREKLESS
-1667 VDEDNDNEFTF
+1667 VDDEGNKFTF
-1678 NDARTDKIVIK
+1678 NDAEIDKILIE
-1689 KSTNEVDSFAG
+1689 KSTNEVGSFAG

-1720 EENYVLKIKSKRGT
+1720 EENYVLKIKSKSGT

-1757 NYLYSRSNGGVLF
+1757 NYLYSRSNGSVLF

-1821 TDASGNLGYV
+1821 RDMAGNLGYV

-1837 VSYEPNGL
+1837 ISYEPNGL
-1845 KVVPYEREEQYI
+1845 KVVPDEREEQYI

-1865 IRQNTVVPFEISFF
+1865 IRQNTVVPFEISFY
-1879 GNNGND
+1879 GNNGNV
-1885 LPSQKYNIVISY
+1885 LSSQKYNIVISY

-1934 SLASISQGIYI
+1934 SLASISRGIYI

-1952 EREDLSRYYTATLNA
+1952 EREDLSKFYTATLNA
-1967 GVNAQTTTGL
+1967 GVNASTTTGL

-2005 AEFALKENTSTINA
+2005 AEFALKENTNTINA

-2055 EFKSKGY
+2055 EFKSNGY
-2062 YIKEREDFS
+2062 YLDNEEDFS
-2071 INAYSENGVE
+2071 INAYSENGANN
-2081 KTFKITDRLYIENGY
+2081 TFEITDRLYIENGY

-2174 VIRSADDF
+2174 VIRTAKDF
-2182 LEISKNGTAENY
+2182 IDIKNNGTAEDY
-2194 ILMNDIELVNY
+2194 ILMDDIELVNY

-2233 GALERALFTNVSP
+2233 GALERALFTNVSS

-2354 EEILELDGDVRETN
+2354 EEILELDGDVRETD

-2438 GKVNDSTNNNTSKTG
+2438 GKVNDSTNKNTSKTG

-2554 VISDGVEETLNTGVV
+2554 VTSGGIEENLNTGVV

-2609 QISFSHRACQGDGP
+2609 QISFSHRACQGDGT

-2726 ISIGAGTEDHSLGLF
+2726 ISIGAGHEDHSLGLF

-2777 NLINIDITQTMPVE
+2777 NLINIDITQTMPGE

-2810 GAVFGN
+2810 GAVFGD

-2826 PIVQATFYDKNHY
+2826 PIVQATFYDKDHY

-2866 NTKTFSQTALKNLTK
+2866 NTKTFSQTALKNLTG
-2881 HSQYYYLSNT
+2881 HSQKYYLSNT

-2978 GGIVGYSA
+2978 GGIVGYSS
-2986 GTLRHLFAEHDKKI
+2986 GTLKHLFAEHDKEI

-3060 YSKLNVISTVEGAI
+3060 YSKLNVISTVEGVI

-3088 DAFTVKANVDST
+3088 DAFIVKANVDST
-3100 GISTTLYLEEV
+3100 GISTTVYLEEV

-3163 DLKVSDGYHLSQIGI
+3163 DLKVSDGYQLSQIGI

-3183 KTNGATINYSKP
+3183 KTNDATINYSKP

-3205 GYIPEIITPST
+3205 GYIPEIITSNT

-3223 PFEGYVESGD
+3223 PFEGYSD
-3233 NKFKKLNALVNINSS
+3233 SSDTKFKKLNALVNINSS

-3295 RASVE
+3295 RASIE

-3311 EIRVRGLSDDGT
+3311 EIRVRGLSEDGT
-3323 TLEDIDLREY
+3323 QLEDIDLRKY
-3333 PDLVSKY
+3333 PDL
-3340 LSIAGFGGRFIGAWD
+3340 LNQPIEGFGGRFIGAWD

-3360 LENNEPQISLILPK
+3360 LENNEPQISLILPE
-3374 TLFEDLYQGCVFE
+3374 TLFENLYQGCVFE
-3387 DLKIKFTKSAKFIE
+3387 DLKIKFTQSAQFID

-3412 EFDYSEVSDKIILN
+3412 EFNYSEVSDNNIILN

-3431 NNQVHAGLIAD
+3431 NNQIHAGLIAD

-3448 FEDIDLIFGEK
+3448 FEDIDLIFGGK
-3459 VIQVKINTGAGKN
+3459 GIQVKTNTGAGEN

-3508 IFLSVSGSETGS
+3508 IFLSISGSETES
-3520 TPIYNKIYAGLY
+3520 TPKNKIYAGLY

-3567 IEIYAGGY
+3567 NEIYAGGY

-3583 ATMNNDQAINLAIT
+3583 ATMNNEEAINLTIT
-3597 ILGAS
+3597 ILEAS
-3602 ESYVGGFIG
+3602 KSYVGGFIG
-3611 NASINAGVTTGIDE
+3611 NASINAGVTTGIGA
-3625 LESITTKIDY
+3625 LGSITTTISY
-3635 NNQKE
+3635 NNQGEAYLNQGETYLNQGE

-3649 FESALSTISVNGAFI
+3649 FESASSTISVTGNFI

-3676 SGKANLGGIFGYVD
+3676 SGKANLGGIFGYID

-3713 TYNEA
+3713 TYKEA
-3718 GIDEANIG
+3718 ESADENADANIG

-3748 NTTAVTST
+3748 NTKVSEVITNT
-3756 TKTGNLNAGL
+3756 NLNAGL

-3772 NGGDSFIV
+3772 DGGNNFIV
-3780 GNSGGALNVT
+3780 GNSGGGLNVT

-3804 GIVGSNSG
+3804 GIVGANFG
-3812 TIKTAQDEK
+3812 TIKTAENKDK
-3821 KSSSISINLK
+3821 NSSISINLK
-3831 IGNSSSGFN
+3831 IGNSSTGFN
-3840 GKIKNSIIDNSYKFN
+3840 DDIKNSIIDDSYTFN
-3855 SFNATGANV
+3855 SFKAKSANV

-3872 SEATIYEVDINSA
+3872 SNATIFKVDINSG

-3908 VTLGQELFTNKGLFA
+3908 VTLGEKLFTNEGLFA
-3923 LKNTGSDTT
+3923 LTNTGNDTT

-3950 LTENTVSAYVTSNF
+3950 STGTTVSAYVTSNF
-3964 FVDAKNVVAGGIV
+3964 FVDAQNVVAGGIV
-3977 GSLGSGGIYNAV
+3977 GSLGSGEIYNAV
-3989 YGGAVKSYGTANK
+3989 YGGAVKSYGTKNK
-4002 ASHTF
+4002 SSHTF

-4014 SSGTNIGNNASFGD
+4014 SRGTTTTKINNNASFGD

-4033 KEDNE
+4033 
-4038 EGKNFSLIT
+4038 GSYSIS
-4047 TYIFGGIVG
+4047 TYTFGGIVG
-4056 QNDEATVSGNY
+4056 QNNGATVSGNY

-4074 DKIATSDSRGA
+4074 DKISDTDSRGA
-4085 INGSSVTTT
+4085 INGSSVTAT
-4094 SSRASEKADPTNL
+4094 SSRANTEADPTNL

-4138 SGRFNDSI
+4138 DGRFNEAI
-4146 LVNLIKTKIEN
+4146 LAEVIKKKIKN
-4157 IKEEFPS
+4157 IKEEEFPS
-4164 GHKLNPINLSSK
+4164 GHKLNPINLSSE
-4176 TTETTSTDEGGSDTT
+4176 TTETTSTDEGESDTPA
-4191 SGYGL
+4191 SYGL
-4196 NGVKYYY
+4196 NGVIYYY
-4203 FGNDETN
+4203 FGNDETAN
-4210 DISSKVES
+4210 ISSEDDS
-4218 INRQGLKLAII
+4218 INRHDLKLAII
-4229 GNARVIKYVSSSK
+4229 GNARVIKYVSTKSK
-4242 SLLSSLSQNEIIS
+4242 SFLSSLSQNEIIS

-4264 FDSTTDTG
+4264 VDVDVNIDSTTDVG

-4281 TIYAVALSG
+4281 TIYAVAISG

-4326 AKNLGAVSGFATT
+4326 AGLKEPEEDKEGKLGTVSGFATT

-4370 SGLTLNNCYTIS
+4370 TDLTLNLTLNNCYTIS
-4382 QVDWNDHTSTK
+4382 QVDWNDHTSTAEG
-4393 IDSTTDTDTD
+4393 
-4403 KRSGKLG
+4403 SGTLG
-4410 VFGGASKT
+4410 VFGSPVKQDG
-4418 NCWYDL
+4418 CWYDP
-4424 QATEVKEDGS
+4424 QATEVEETDS
-4434 TSNTTKALSFN
+4434 TSYKNKALSFN
-4445 AVDKV
+4445 AD
-4450 DGSWIQSNYFNYG
+4450 DTDAGTWIQSKDFNYG

-4473 QSSYAQPNGTTT
+4473 QSSYAQLNGTTT
-4485 TGGSDSGKSTTTG
+4485 TGGSDSGKSTTTE
-4498 GSESGKSTTKT
+4498 GSDSGKSTTKT
-4509 TYTKLSWNNS
+4509 TYTRLSWNNS
-4519 SYGTANYIIIP
+4519 SDGDKYIIIP

-4538 TTSTTTST
+4538 TTPTTTST

-4559 KAESTSLSLGEIA
+4559 KAGLPSLSLGTIA

-4587 TKTLFDT
+4587 TKTLFSS
-4594 IKSKATVKNLR
+4594 IIETVKNLR
-4605 LTDFNITFEE
+4605 LTDFNIT
-4615 SEYNTGIL
+4615 SDNNTGIL
-4623 AGSSSGTIDNVIV
+4623 AGSSLGTIDNVIV
-4636 KGALSGRGRFGG
+4636 KGALSGSGQFGG
-4648 IVGLLS
+4648 IVS
-4654 GGEISNCKNYA
+4654 TIEGGTISNCKNYA
-4665 KIDTSATRVG
+4665 KIDTSATDVG

-4706 YAGGIAGYLTSSG
+4706 YAGGIAGYMSDG
-4719 KIQNCGNTNSV
+4719 KIEKCGNTNSV
-4730 LAGYTTTKSVSYYA
+4730 LAGYTTTASVSYCA
-4744 GGIVGIRNK
+4744 GGIVGKQTNGEIK
-4753 GVIENCYNTAMVKAG
+4753 NCYNTAMVKAG
-4768 NKSSTSPSYAGGIV
+4768 NKSSTSTSYAGGIV
-4782 GNYSGSLTGD
+4782 GNSSGSLTGE

-4801 LGKNGTWTATSS
+4801 LGKNGEWEEKDITTERK
-4813 TDGNSVT
+4813 SVT
-4820 ISTTNGVN
+4820 ISEKAVN
-4828 VYAGAIAGNDNNPS
+4828 VYAGAIAGNTEVS
-4842 THKYN
+4842 GTN

-4852 RNGVYIK
+4852 RNGVYNAN
-4859 DSRSVS
+4859 SRTLSID
-4865 VWWNNVKRSGTYNGA
+4865 WGNTEISGTYNGA
-4880 TVETNNYKANI
+4880 TVSISNLTPHI

-4900 TSVCVIASRTIKVD
+4900 TSVCVTASRTISVD
-4914 DVAIVSGQTIISE
+4914 GVAIVSNQKIISK
-4927 TIRIDT
+4927 TTYVSST
-4933 YYYQS
+4933 YYEGS
-4938 KIEGST
+4938 KSNGST
-4944 ENEIPEVIQTLMNNA
+4944 EKAIPTEIKNLMNNP
-4959 DASSDQPQDVTI
+4959 DESSDEPQNVTI
-4971 NGQNYQIVTDK
+4971 NGNNYQIVTDK
-4982 NSFENA
+4982 NSFESA

-4996 KFTVDLNSVFTDVF
+4996 SFDVYLTEVF
-5010 SNYEALSEAG
+5010 SNYGDLSNAG

-5025 DPATVSSNHDDV
+5025 DPATVSFNDENIDEDIDVTV
-5037 TVQSAYLSEPNT
+5037 TVQSAYLSEPDT
-5049 AGESTL
+5049 AGMSIL
-5055 TVGYICNST
+5055 TVGYICDST
-5064 TDVVGITFNYSV
+5064 EDVAGITFDYSV

-5095 DKSEETN
+5095 DKSGGT
-5102 CIYWLYV
+5102 YWLYV
-5109 GDDTVTE
+5109 GDDTDKEDGKTTI
-5116 GGYTS
+5116 YPS
-5121 NYMNEGESYAVKIGE
+5121 DYMNEGENYAVIIDG
-5136 NTYTGTYDSAGKF
+5136 NTYTGTYMSDGKF
-5149 LVINSESQITVSEGT
+5149 LVINSESKIDVSEGT

-5181 YYVEEVSEESNSN
+5181 YYVEEVSEVVPEEKIP
-5194 FTNIIEERENYYTS
+5194 TNINKKEIKLVPQVKGFNNLGEFLNEYITDVSYYDSDGNYLGKYP
-5208 GSKLL
+5208 GSST
-5213 YLFENGQEI
+5213 NP
-5222 YGDTFI
+5222 
-5228 INADCEYGRYI
+5228 
-5239 NKLSDAKYN
+5239 
-5248 GKFVSKALTKLI
+5248 TKLI
-5260 VTHKIQGTTTELI
+5260 EEASYPGKITKLWLPGKADIFDDNVGYGWMGPSTSTFTKVGDEIIGLLKYNHIIYHVTILCSKFEYDSVKDLTNIEFTITSNELHNSDNKSVFDVGVGAVSISVYAQLEVEEPKNPFGETLI
-5273 ENKIELNETEWKKIG
+5273 ENNATYKRSSEVQVEKEKRKTDKEIQDFINNFTTQNKAFGYNITYTADYQLTLINSSHSFANE
-5288 SDYMYIV
+5288 
-5295 SGIYL
+5295 
-5300 YDQNYEK
+5300 
-5307 IDFNLFI
+5307 
-5314 YCRPNSQ
+5314 
-5321 RYELVFGGYLDNKHY
+5321 GGY
-5336 IYPFDILDNIQIE
+5336 I
-5349 YTFDPYAYTKTFVGD
+5349 TKYE
-5364 NQTHSLTN
+5364 
-5372 NPVYGSDGTG
+5372 VY
-5382 NSYGVYQKDGIT
+5382 
-5394 YLGTEYF
+5394 
-5401 YEDSFSVTYSKWYRM
+5401 
-5416 DKINTTHTFTKE
+5416 
-5428 KDSFAVYEISD
+5428 D
-5439 NYGNYVVQTDN
+5439 NYGNYASEIDKPASDGT
-5450 STNKSCAVNYNFNYS
+5450 KKVNYIFDYS
-5465 KLVLEN
+5465 DTELNADVAL
-5471 DSETI
+5471 
-5476 IGEKNKIIIN
+5476 
-5486 GTTYEYAVDE
+5486 
-5496 EGILT
+5496 
-5501 LKSGD
+5501 
-5506 SSISGEVG
+5506 
-5514 EETDNYG
+5514 
-5521 NPLATI
+5521 
-5527 TIGGIKYQYIYNENI
+5527 
-5542 ITNDNPL
+5542 
-5549 VITFKKTEYKLKHD
+5549 TFKTTKLKPKTSWND
-5563 AQNMQTTPSIIY
+5563 FNSVTVSTENGLNKIIY
-5575 ETGKGLI
+5575 ETK
-5582 DSQKTIT
+5582 
-5589 YTTTIPKSEYVDGQT
+5589 IPKSEYVKDQT
-5604 EFNVTLI
+5604 EFKVTLI

-5616 LNEFYSGQNGTIT
+5616 LNEFYSGKNGSIT
-5629 IGTKTYSYS
+5629 IGTKKYKYNYTNNQLILTPIEELKGVEGNIEIDGKIYNYTYSETDGLSLILDETTIKGSDGKITINDKTYFYS
-5638 YDEATGITLTF
+5638 YNETTGITLTS
-5649 EGSPITESDG
+5649 EGSTITESDG
-5659 KLNIDGNEYDY
+5659 KLSINGNDYDY
-5670 SYNTESATK
+5670 SYNTESVTK
-5679 DLMMFRIVATGS
+5679 DLIIFRLIATGS
-5691 KGKISIEKSTYNYQT
+5691 AGKIKVGETTFNYIISDEKV
-5706 LNEKAVFE
+5706 VFE
-5714 KEGVLTESFTDE
+5714 NGSKVIDSITDE
-5726 TTGMTTVTLGGKEYL
+5726 TTEMTTVTLGGKTYL
-5741 VSTAQNRTTIE
+5741 VSTAQKRTEIG
-5752 TSVDTTNGYYA
+5752 TSEGATNGYYS
-5763 VDTKG
+5763 VNTSGDK
-5768 EYIKIIVDTPT
+5768 IKIIVYTPT

-5793 LKGKQKEV
+5793 LKGKEKKV

-5815 SGFVNSIKIGET
+5815 SGFVNSIKIGEK
-5827 DINTSTSIAL
+5827 DIINEEKAIAL

-5842 ITPTVKKDGN
+5842 ITPTVKKEGD

-5865 DVVFGYKE
+5865 DVVFGY
-5873 YNGENEAMVFVG
+5873 NEF
-5885 TKATVDDKE
+5885 E
-5894 IVTGKATINENKY
+5894 
-5907 NWSYAEGKLT
+5907 EG
-5917 FNHEEQSTNLIVLG
+5917 
-5931 DKSYLWEFNSEE
+5931 
-5943 NSLKMLLVDIKLTGE
+5943 SLETPS

-5965 SPAGV
+5965 SPEGV
-5970 ILAGDINLG
+5970 ILAGDINFGIKTEANLIEL
-5979 NKGQSKIILQSMSI
+5979 KGLSLS
-5993 AGNGYFLNY
+5993 GNGYFLNY
-6002 FKQDDSFMSCS
+6002 FKQDGSFIKSS
-6013 GDSFIKDVNFAGN
+6013 DSFIKDVNFAGN
-6026 LLVTKSGS
+6026 LLVTKFGS
-6034 HAFAIGSGGTP
+6034 HAFAIGNGGTP
-6045 IIKNIAGFGSISV
+6045 TIKNIAGFGSISV
-6058 VASHSFVNKTEY
+6058 DASQGFLNGGNY
-6070 LLTSVT
+6070 LLTSVENN
-6076 SEDSDTSSYVNYSA
+6076 EDEILVEDTSSYVNYSA
-6090 FNDNY
+6090 FNDMY
-6095 GPIYSGY
+6095 EPGSQGRVCY
-6102 YCAFTGISKNY
+6102 FTGINSNY

-6120 GHDGLGSKEND
+6120 GKDGNV
-6131 HLNSSSSNENG
+6131 
-6142 GDALMS
+6142 ALKA
-6148 GGSGES
+6148 GEKGQS

-6159 VTNYGIIKAGN
+6159 ITNYGIIKAGN
-6170 GGNGG
+6170 GGNGD

-6183 QDTITNTSPTK
+6183 QDTTTDTSPTK

-6200 GKAGGFGGDVQFK
+6200 GGAGGFGGDVQFK
-6213 GDEEPKKDGKDGEKG
+6213 GDEEPKKDGKDGKDG
-6228 HDGNTGHGGIWIM
+6228 FNGNTGHGGIWIYAITAVWDSGPYYAPIKDKNDKDAI
-6241 EFELELGGYKVN
+6241 ELWF
-6253 KSATS
+6253 TR
-6258 NSMEVFD
+6258 
-6265 YNVYTKISKTGVFST
+6265 VFSYSNYEYK
-6280 ADSEEKPVTKNPTV
+6280 DYENNENKNIFKFKLRTHKSNTT
-6294 WKGTTLHIG
+6294 WKDGKFYLKDKSSG
-6303 YKKTSTSAKVSS
+6303 KTYEIISNDNV
-6315 KKGILF
+6315 II
-6321 TYAYSAGRYYA
+6321 TYAEHDTVVVGDAFTFYRYA
-6332 ELLPFPKDR
+6332 NE
-6341 RAADGS
+6341 
-6347 YLNYYYQ
+6347 
-6354 VTDVN
+6354 VTLKYFLKVDVN
-6359 YVNAVVGEQ
+6359 ASDISASVGEQ